1 MYETLVA
8 AMKAITDLPVSE
20 YEWKTRPAGNHA
32 TIQLDFGADGDQ
44 GDDHH
49 QDQAYEGSVDL
60 FTKGNAPALAAQVE
74 AVLESICGAAW
85 ELNTQEY
92 DRETGMIHREYAFQI
107 EVL

>member
-1 MYETLVA
+1 MYDEIVA
-8 AMKAITDLPVSE
+8 ALKAIPGLPVKE
-20 YEWKTRPAGNHA
+20 YEWETRPAGNHA
-32 TIQLDFGADGDQ
+32 TVGIDFGADGDQ

-49 QDQAYEGSVDL
+49 QDQAFEGSVDL
-60 FTKGNAPALAAQVE
+60 FTKGMASTVAAQVE

-92 DRETGMIHREYAFQI
+92 DRETKKIHREYTFQI